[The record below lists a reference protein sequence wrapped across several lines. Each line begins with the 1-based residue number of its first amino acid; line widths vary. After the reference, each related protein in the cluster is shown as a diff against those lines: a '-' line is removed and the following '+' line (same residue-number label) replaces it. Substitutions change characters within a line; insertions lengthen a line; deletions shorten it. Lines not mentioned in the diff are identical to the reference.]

1 MDRITVR
8 LPKVIATQLE
18 AERISEE
25 DLNTFLTAAVKAWL
39 MWCERLPE
47 ETQHPW
53 SEAFQESAVAF
64 VDQLINENQALFE
77 ELAQL

>member
-1 MDRITVR
+1 MDKITVR

-18 AERISEE
+18 TELISQEE
-25 DLNTFLTAAVKAWL
+25 LNTFLITAVKVWL
-39 MWCERLPE
+39 MRRERFPD

-64 VDQLINENQALFE
+64 VDQLIDENRVLFE

>member
-1 MDRITVR
+1 MDKITVR

-18 AERISEE
+18 TELISQEE
-25 DLNTFLTAAVKAWL
+25 LNTFLITAVKVWL
-39 MWCERLPE
+39 MRRERFPD
-47 ETQHPW
+47 ETQHSW

-64 VDQLINENQALFE
+64 VDQLIDENRVLFE